1 MDTEGYPLSGGS
13 PPPPPEIVIVPA
25 HPDPGGTDVSFEVRE
40 GPAGMNVL
48 PVFSSVRRLVV
59 AFGEAQPWLAMPL
72 LRVRELAAEGGVFEV
87 LLDPA
92 VLAGA
97 WHWSFQDLETLE
109 QVLDQPQDDGGSWR

>member
-1 MDTEGYPLSGGS
+1 MDTEGYPS
-13 PPPPPEIVIVPA
+13 PPPEIVIVPA
-25 HPDPGGTDVSFEVRE
+25 HPDPGGTEVSLEVRE

-48 PVFSSVRRLVV
+48 PVFSSVRMLVA

-92 VLAGA
+92 VLPGA

-109 QVLDQPQDDGGSWR
+109 RVLDRPQDDGSSWR